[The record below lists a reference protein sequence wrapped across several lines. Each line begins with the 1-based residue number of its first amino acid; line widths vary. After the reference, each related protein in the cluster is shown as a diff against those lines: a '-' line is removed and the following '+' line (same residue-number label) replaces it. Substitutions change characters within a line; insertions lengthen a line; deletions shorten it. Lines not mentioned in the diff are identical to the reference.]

1 MDFLDKI
8 PLDQTAVT
16 VAMVAIVL
24 LFALISIL
32 KGILKTILT
41 LISLSAAAA
50 AFVLG
55 MMKSPPIVEKV
66 IPEAVGWMPLVIGGV
81 CALLALVL
89 IQLVL
94 GIFSGK
100 TKLELPSVSHDDSE
114 NEPKRKRRNPLAP
127 LFGLFVGA
135 LALYGAITALR
146 YFGTTA
152 ELDYLQTYIAKGSKE
167 AGQMPLIV
175 TAKQWLDDSPVAT
188 WHERIDFLNTVDYR
202 ARLNLAKLIIISG
215 DRAELARALSE
226 EANREVLKVPEIN
239 SLALTGNDLRD
250 LCKECDFQGLYQDP
264 RFQRLTTQ
272 TETRSEL
279 LKVDLKS
286 FFKKDEAPAAP
297 QGTP

>member
-16 VAMVAIVL
+16 IAMVAIVL
-24 LFALISIL
+24 LFALVSII

-50 AFVLG
+50 AFVFG
-55 MMKSPPIVEKV
+55 MMKSPPFVEKV

-81 CALLALVL
+81 CALMALVL

-94 GIFSGK
+94 GIFSGN
-100 TKLELPSVSHDDSE
+100 TKLELPSVSKNDDE
-114 NEPKRKRRNPLAP
+114 DEPKRKGRNPLAP
-127 LFGLFVGA
+127 LFGLFIGA
-135 LALYGAITALR
+135 LALYGAITGLR

-152 ELDYLQTYIAKGSKE
+152 ELDYLQTYVSEGAEQAGS
-167 AGQMPLIV
+167 APIIV
-175 TAKQWLDDSPVAT
+175 TAKQWLDDSPIAA
-188 WHERIDFLNTVDYR
+188 WHERIDFLNTADYR

-215 DRAELARALSE
+215 DRADLARALNE

-239 SLALTGNDLRD
+239 SLTLTANDLRD
-250 LCKECDFQGLYQDP
+250 LCKDCQFQDLYQDP

-272 TETRSEL
+272 TATRTEL

-286 FFKKDEAPAAP
+286 FFKKPAAP
-297 QGTP
+297 AETPKGP

>member
-24 LFALISIL
+24 LFALVSIL

-55 MMKSPPIVEKV
+55 MMKSPPMVEKV
-66 IPEAVGWMPLVIGGV
+66 IPEAVSWMPLVIGGV

-100 TKLELPSVSHDDSE
+100 TKLELPSVGSEDSE
-114 NEPKRKRRNPLAP
+114 DEPERKSRNPLAP
-127 LFGLFVGA
+127 LFGLFVGG

-146 YFGTTA
+146 YFGTAA
-152 ELDYLQTYIAKGSKE
+152 ELDYLQTYVAKGSQE

-175 TAKQWLDDSPVAT
+175 TAKQWLDDSPIAT
-188 WHERIDFLNTVDYR
+188 WHERIDLLNTVDYR

-215 DRAELARALSE
+215 DRAELARALAE

-250 LCKECDFQGLYQDP
+250 LCKECNFQGLYQDP

-286 FFKKDEAPAAP
+286 FFKKEETSPPATNP
-297 QGTP
+297 